1 MLSFTEAKA
10 HIANLP
16 LFLQVETIPV
26 WQANG
31 RVLAENIIAAQDLPA
46 WSNSAMDGYAFQ
58 RNDIINASEENPIVL
73 PVSNIIQAGST
84 AQHTLKPNQCVRIFT
99 GAPIPENA
107 DIVIMQENVTV
118 TPNGIVIRKCPKQWN
133 NIRQM
138 GEECTAGKVL
148 LKKGT
153 QLDSATIGLALSA
166 SIHHVVVWK
175 HPKVGI
181 ISTGD
186 ELKDPRKGGSLTVGQ
201 IWATNTINLQMAF
214 QTMGLDS
221 IDCGIAQDTLDS
233 TRATLLHAIDEQN
246 VDILVS
252 TGGVSVGDFDVVH
265 KALADLPGHRVEMNF
280 WKVKMKPGKP
290 VAIGTI
296 FTPNKTI
303 PIFALPGNPVSAL
316 MGFYQFVRP
325 YLLGKMGVPN
335 PELSTIEVTLG
346 EDFQK
351 RGNRLEFVRIW
362 LDRQQDMTIAFSTGH
377 QSSAWMS
384 SFADATALLPFPADK
399 HLLKKGTQCTVQC
412 LPNLGKWPAKW
423 RT

>member
-1 MLSFTEAKA
+1 
-10 HIANLP
+10 
-16 LFLQVETIPV
+16 
-26 WQANG
+26 
-31 RVLAENIIAAQDLPA
+31 LATDIVAAQDLPA

-58 RNDIINASEENPIVL
+58 RSDIVNASEKHPIVV
-73 PVSNIIQAGST
+73 PVSDIIQAGST
-84 AQHTLKPNQCVRIFT
+84 IQHTLKPNQCVRIFT
-99 GAPIPENA
+99 GAPIPKNA
-107 DIVIMQENVTV
+107 NVVIMQENVTV
-118 TPNGIVIRKCPKQWN
+118 TPTGIVIRKCPKQWN
-133 NIRQM
+133 NIRQK
-138 GEECTAGKVL
+138 GEECTSGEVL

-166 SIHHVVVWK
+166 SVHHIDVWK
-175 HPKVGI
+175 FPKIGI

-186 ELKDPRKGGSLTVGQ
+186 ELKDPRKGGSLQVGQ
-201 IWATNTINLQMAF
+201 IWATNTINIQLAF

-221 IDCGIAQDTLDS
+221 VDCGIAQDTIDS
-233 TRATLLHAIDEQN
+233 TRATLLHAIEEQN
-246 VDILVS
+246 VDMVVS

-265 KALADLPGHRVEMNF
+265 KALADLSGYRVEMNF

-325 YLLGKMGVPN
+325 YLLDKMGVPN
-335 PELSTIEVTLG
+335 PELATIEVTLG

-351 RGNRLEFVRIW
+351 RGNRLEFVRVW
-362 LDRQQDMTIAFSTGH
+362 LDRQQGMITAFSTGH

-412 LPNLGKWPAKW
+412 LPNLGKWPATW